1 MVDESKIN
9 AIINSLAT
17 IRVYGKSEY
26 ERLVA
31 TDAIEIIE
39 ALLVERKEYEN
50 CTKYLKNL

>member
-1 MVDESKIN
+1 MFLVDESKIN

-17 IRVYGKSEY
+17 IRAYGRSEY

-39 ALLVERKEYEN
+39 ALFAERKEYEN
-50 CTKYLKNL
+50 CTK

>member
-1 MVDESKIN
+1 MFLVDEEKISS
-9 AIINSLAT
+9 IISSLT
-17 IRVYGKSEY
+17 TLKVYGRSEY

-50 CTKYLKNL
+50 CTK

>member
-17 IRVYGKSEY
+17 LRVSSRSEY

-39 ALLVERKEYEN
+39 ALFAERKEHEN
-50 CTKYLKNL
+50 CTK